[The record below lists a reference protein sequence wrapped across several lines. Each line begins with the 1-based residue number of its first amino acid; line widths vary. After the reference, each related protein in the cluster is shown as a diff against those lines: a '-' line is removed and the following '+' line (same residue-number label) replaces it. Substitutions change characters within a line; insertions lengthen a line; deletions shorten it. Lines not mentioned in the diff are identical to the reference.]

1 MNEHS
6 NIIIR
11 TATKDDIGLIHTLAH
26 EIWPAAYKEI
36 LSADQMDYMLEQIYS
51 ETSLQNQFDNNHHF
65 LIAEENKNPVAF
77 VSYSKLNS
85 GIYKLQK
92 IYVLP
97 TQQGKGVGK
106 FLIYHIIQ
114 KIKEQGVTALLLNV
128 NRNNKAKQAY
138 EHLGF
143 KIISEEDIDIGNGYF
158 MNDYIMEKKI

>member
-1 MNEHS
+1 MNENS
-6 NIIIR
+6 NINIR
-11 TATKDDIGLIHTLAH
+11 EATKDDIHLIHALAH
-26 EIWPAAYKEI
+26 ATWPAAYKEI
-36 LSADQMDYMLEQIYS
+36 LSADQMDYMLAQIYS

-77 VSYSKLNS
+77 ACYNKLNP

-97 TQQGKGVGK
+97 AQQGKGIGK
-106 FLIYHIIQ
+106 LLINHVIQ
-114 KIKEQGVTALLLNV
+114 KIKAQGAAALLLNV

-143 KIISEEDIDIGNGYF
+143 KVISEEDIDIGNGYF
-158 MNDYIMEKKI
+158 MNDYIMEKKV